1 MKSAK
6 CNVKPIRLYIYAFL
20 CLFST
25 CYLLFT
31 ILSAPVCAF
40 DFDTSVDD
48 EIRKNYNPSKIDDD
62 MALPA
67 LPKIMKEDMSGY
79 SSVKPVSKVIPNNS
93 GSASRALPRAEIKV
107 ERQVKMAA
115 KNPQVSYI
123 MLKKG
128 TRINVRSLT
137 PISDRTRKGT
147 KLTFI
152 SQYPVST
159 TYFTIPMGT
168 VFKGE
173 LIDAHKPQLS
183 ANGGLIKIKI
193 NSAQLNNEVQP
204 LVAHVT
210 KANSKRIFFNN
221 IKGKRKYISS
231 VIKSTK
237 PGRHFC
243 NKMLSVTVNLVQD
256 GSSIVVAP
264 FSLLFGTVALVGN
277 VVASPVLGMFY
288 KGGSIYIPE
297 NSSFDIKL
305 SQDVL
310 IYN

>member
-1 MKSAK
+1 MQ
-6 CNVKPIRLYIYAFL
+6 NVNSKGQNVRLL
-20 CLFST
+20 RLFT
-25 CYLLFT
+25 AYFLLFT
-31 ILSAPVCAF
+31 FLCTPALAF
-40 DFDTSVDD
+40 EFDTSVDD

-67 LPKIMKEDMSGY
+67 LPKILKENMDHKE
-79 SSVKPVSKVIPNNS
+79 VKTVSPTLPAQSASAPANSKV
-93 GSASRALPRAEIKV
+93 LPRAKIKV
-107 ERQVKMAA
+107 ARQVKTAA

-128 TRINVRSLT
+128 TKINVKSLT
-137 PISDRTRKGT
+137 PISDRTKKGT

-168 VFKGE
+168 IFKGE
-173 LIDAHKPQLS
+173 LVDSHKPQLT

-193 NSAQLNNEVQP
+193 NSAKLNNEVQP
-204 LVAHVT
+204 LVANVT
-210 KANSKRIFFNN
+210 KANSKMIFFNN

-231 VIKSTK
+231 VIRSTK

-243 NKMLSVTVNLVQD
+243 NKMLSVTVNLAQD
-256 GSSIVVAP
+256 GSSIIVAP
-264 FSLLFGTVALVGN
+264 FSLLFGTLAFAGN

-305 SQDVL
+305 SQDVF